1 MLPRAVAITG
11 LSKSGMKKALP
22 RTAKLTCEPTAT
34 KPAPTRAPVRLWVVE
49 IGNPVIVA
57 TITVIAAPIATAVR
71 NSGAVAMLW
80 GTKPLPEKVF
90 TSPYATNIEAS
101 EPANVVIV
109 AHQIEY
115 L

>member
-1 MLPRAVAITG
+1 MLPRAIAITG
-11 LSKSGMKKALP
+11 LSKSGMKKTLP
-22 RTAKLTCEPTAT
+22 KTAKLTCEPTAI

-57 TITVIAAPIATAVR
+57 TITVMAVPIATAVR
-71 NSGAVAMLW
+71 NSGAVEILW

-90 TSPYATNIEAS
+90 TRPYAKNTEAS
-101 EPANVVIV
+101 EPANVVKV
-109 AHQIEY
+109 AHQIAY